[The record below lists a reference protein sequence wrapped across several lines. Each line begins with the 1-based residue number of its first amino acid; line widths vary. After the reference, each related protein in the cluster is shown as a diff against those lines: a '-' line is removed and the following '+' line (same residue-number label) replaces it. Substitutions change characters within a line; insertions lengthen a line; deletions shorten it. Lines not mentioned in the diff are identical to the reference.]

1 MDVSVGELITLIN
14 GTLLSGS
21 PDHRIVGFA
30 SLKEAKPGDLTF
42 FYDSRYHKQ
51 LMETAATAALVP
63 SETTQFPDKLTCI
76 GVANPSQAFEII
88 VEKFGLQPIPF
99 KAGIHPSATI
109 GKDVVI
115 NPGLVCV
122 GPGAVIDERAWIG
135 DGVTIGAN
143 AYVGP
148 DVRIGKDSFLH
159 PNATVLQA
167 CLLGERVIIHSSAV
181 IGADGFGYVLEKGRH
196 RKIRQA
202 GIVQID
208 NDVEV
213 GAATTIDR
221 ARFGRTW
228 IGEGTKIDNLVQI
241 AHNVI
246 VGKHCII
253 VSQTGIAG
261 SSILEDYVVAA
272 AQVGIAGHVTIGR
285 QSTLAA
291 RAGVL
296 KDLPGGHTYLGY
308 PAVPI
313 QEEQRLR
320 VHIRRLPKTLERIK
334 ELENRLAALES
345 QSSVGH

>member
-1 MDVSVGELITLIN
+1 MDVSVDELLTLVE
-14 GTLLSGS
+14 GRLLAGDSAS
-21 PDHRIVGFA
+21 KIHGFA
-30 SLKEAKPGDLTF
+30 SLREAEAGDLTF
-42 FYDSRYHKQ
+42 YYDSRYHKQ
-51 LMETAATAALVP
+51 FMETAATAAFVP
-63 SETTQFPDKLTCI
+63 SDATQFPENVTCI
-76 GVANPSQAFEII
+76 GVPNPSQAFEVV
-88 VEKFGLQPIPF
+88 VEKFGLQPVPF
-99 KAGIHPSATI
+99 KAGIHPAASI

-115 NPGLVCV
+115 NPERVSV
-122 GPGAVIDERAWIG
+122 GPGAVIDDRARIG

-181 IGADGFGYVLEKGRH
+181 IGSDGFGYVFEKGRH

-246 VGKHCII
+246 IGKHCIL

-261 SSILEDYVVAA
+261 SAVLEDYVVAA

-285 QSTLAA
+285 QATLAG
-291 RAGVL
+291 RSGVL
-296 KDLPGGHTYLGY
+296 KDLPGGQTYLGF
-308 PAVPI
+308 PALPI
-313 QEEQRLR
+313 QEEQRMR
-320 VHIRRLPKTLERIK
+320 VHIRRLPKTLARIK
-334 ELENRLAALES
+334 QLEDRLAALES
-345 QSSVGH
+345 KVEVDH